1 MLLSFLGGYPAGAR
15 GVSLLLE
22 QGKITREQAG
32 RMLCFCVAPGAA
44 FVVTFV
50 GWGLLGSLR
59 LGWLLFGAVTLS
71 GLLLGLLTGLGKPA
85 LQEPPPSPP
94 EERAGALIRSVGDA
108 SSATVK
114 MCGCILLFAG
124 ILAVLQGSGLFQRMA
139 HALAATGWLLP
150 SQAAACLAFL
160 LEVTGGMGAAAQL
173 GVGPLFYAFGL
184 AFGGLCVHMQ
194 VFAFFPEFPL
204 AKGNFFLA
212 RLLHGLGAAG
222 MYLLLERLFPG
233 PSQPVWAAAG
243 SALEYGLTASTAAG
257 GLSLLMMC
265 LAFLVALQ
273 QRR

>member
-1 MLLSFLGGYPAGAR
+1 
-15 GVSLLLE
+15 
-22 QGKITREQAG
+22 
-32 RMLCFCVAPGAA
+32 MLCFCVAPGAA

-71 GLLLGLLTGLGKPA
+71 GLLLALLTGLGKPVP
-85 LQEPPPSPP
+85 QEPPPSPP

-173 GVGPLFYAFGL
+173 GVGPVFYAFGL

-204 AKGNFFLA
+204 AKGKFFLA

-257 GLSLLMMC
+257 GLSLLLMC

>member
-1 MLLSFLGGYPAGAR
+1 M
-15 GVSLLLE
+15 
-22 QGKITREQAG
+22 
-32 RMLCFCVAPGAA
+32 
-44 FVVTFV
+44 
-50 GWGLLGSLR
+50 GSLR

-85 LQEPPPSPP
+85 PQEPPPSPP

-173 GVGPLFYAFGL
+173 GAGPLFYAFGL

-204 AKGNFFLA
+204 AKWKFFLA
-212 RLLHGLGAAG
+212 RLHHGLGAAG

-257 GLSLLMMC
+257 GLSLLLMC